1 MEAKQA
7 ITQLEQFRQ
16 RVYQSFEFRA
26 DTTMELIDALS
37 SNTTARSVVELSLSP
52 YFHRHYSSVNDAI
65 GNFLDASSP
74 QHSDAERRQ
83 KEREIMRIVANEL
96 EPPQRR
102 KFWLFGMDAT
112 PVPRRFANTLSDR
125 GFVYQPNTLKGNK

>member
-16 RVYQSFEFRA
+16 QLYQSFDLRA
-26 DTTMELIDALS
+26 DATMELIDALS

-74 QHSDAERRQ
+74 QCSDAERRQ

-96 EPPQRR
+96 EAPQRR
-102 KFWLFGMDAT
+102 KFWLFGMGCYSCTAT
-112 PVPRRFANTLSDR
+112 LCQHLSS
-125 GFVYQPNTLKGNK
+125 